1 MKEIK
6 KKNNNQVIIEQLRAM
21 NLKTK
26 TPYLVT
32 TGATFNNE
40 HYLTTPVIIGRYA
53 VSDVTLRKKYMKEGI
68 IFKDYIPSD
77 GKILI
82 SESFLS
88 KHNFKLIP
96 KDKLVRNS
104 ITKER
109 HVGEKFPY
117 SKAIKQN
124 RDKLKKEII
133 YDPVNYNK
141 YLIVTELK
149 KMQWNEFI
157 TISTTRNFMDQNAW
171 DQAMLDFCDFLAKES
186 KTLNIR
192 IAYSTEI
199 SIDIR
204 HKRVTKYETSHR
216 HLHLFLNYGGVPVI
230 PKVLKKLF
238 LKSMRYSKFNRYEYE
253 MEPFEK
259 GCFGENYILKT
270 YRNET
275 DCFSLCA
282 PNQSIF
288 KDLD

>member
-40 HYLTTPVIIGRYA
+40 HYLTTPVIIGRYV

-68 IFKDYIPSD
+68 IFKDFIPSD

-96 KDKLVRNS
+96 QDKLVRNS
-104 ITKER
+104 ITKEH

-117 SKAIKQN
+117 SKPIKQN
-124 RDKLKKEII
+124 TEKLKKQNIN
-133 YDPVNYNK
+133 DPVSQNK
-141 YLIVTELK
+141 QLIIKELK
-149 KMQWNEFI
+149 KMHWDEFI
-157 TISTTRNFMDQNAW
+157 TISTSYFMDQNAW
-171 DQAMLDFCDFLAKES
+171 DIAILDFCDYLALKS
-186 KTLNIR
+186 KSLGIR
-192 IAYSTEI
+192 VAYSTEL

-204 HKRVTKYETSHR
+204 HKRVSKYDNSHR
-216 HLHLFLNYGGVPVI
+216 HIHLFLNYGGAPVE
-230 PKVLKKLF
+230 PKTLKELF
-238 LKSMRYSKFNRYEYE
+238 LKAMRYPKFKRYEYE
-253 MEPFEK
+253 IEPFK
-259 GCFGENYILKT
+259 KDSFGENYILKT
-270 YRNET
+270 YKNET

-282 PNQSIF
+282 PNQSIL

>member
-21 NLKTK
+21 NLKNK

-77 GKILI
+77 GKILV
-82 SESFLS
+82 SESFLY
-88 KHNFKLIP
+88 KHNIKLIP

-124 RDKLKKEII
+124 TDKLKNQNIN
-133 YDPVNYNK
+133 DPVNQNK
-141 YLIVTELK
+141 QLIIKELK
-149 KMQWNEFI
+149 KMHWDEFI
-157 TISTTRNFMDQNAW
+157 TISTSYFMDQNAW
-171 DQAMLDFCDFLAKES
+171 DIAMLDFCDYLALKS
-186 KTLNIR
+186 KSLGIR
-192 IAYSTEI
+192 VAYSTEL

-204 HKRVTKYETSHR
+204 HKRVSKYDNSHR
-216 HLHLFLNYGGVPVI
+216 HIHLFLNYGCAPVE
-230 PKVLKKLF
+230 PKTLKELF
-238 LKSMRYSKFNRYEYE
+238 LKAMRYPKFKRYEYE
-253 MEPFEK
+253 IELFK
-259 GCFGENYILKT
+259 KDSFGENYILKT
-270 YRNET
+270 YKNET

-282 PNQSIF
+282 PNQSIL